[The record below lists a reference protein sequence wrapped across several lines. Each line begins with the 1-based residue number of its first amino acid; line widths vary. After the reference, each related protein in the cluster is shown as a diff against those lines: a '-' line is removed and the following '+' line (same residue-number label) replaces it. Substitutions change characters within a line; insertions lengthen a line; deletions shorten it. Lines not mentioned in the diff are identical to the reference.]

1 MRKLI
6 IALALLGVLVLAG
19 CTQLTGTGGRGT
31 VASANI
37 TVGDIG
43 ALDNPDSESLDTG
56 IPLEDI

>member
-19 CTQLTGTGGRGT
+19 CTQPIAPGGGTA
-31 VASANI
+31 VSANI
-37 TVGDIG
+37 TVGDLG

>member
-6 IALALLGVLVLAG
+6 IALALLGILVLAG
-19 CTQLTGTGGRGT
+19 CTQPTGTGGGGAA
-31 VASANI
+31 ASANI
-37 TVGDIG
+37 TAGDLG